1 MRRFKIEQLS
11 FLPGTSTARS
21 WKLKPAPR
29 QDEEKLMRQLKDA
42 AALLGLPSVHISYY
56 CGNKFY
62 VRCSHC
68 GNIELA
74 ECRKRNNQEN
84 AGLPDL
90 CGISWGIE
98 TKRDRNQRGDPFE
111 PSDMQTATHEWLR
124 RAGVPVIVAHPGN
137 LQETISFLQNISRER
152 LNERKT

>member
-1 MRRFKIEQLS
+1 MRRFTAKQLS
-11 FLPGTSTARS
+11 FIPGTNHATSYR
-21 WKLKPAPR
+21 LKAPPR
-29 QDEEKLMRQLKDA
+29 QAEAAFMRQLQEA
-42 AALLGLPSVHISYY
+42 ARLLGLPSVHISYY

-68 GNIELA
+68 GHVELA
-74 ECRKRNNQEN
+74 TCRKTNNSEN

-111 PSDMQTATHEWLR
+111 PTDRQTAKHEELR
-124 RAGVPVIVAHPGN
+124 RAGIHCMVAHPGN
-137 LQETISFLQNISRER
+137 LTETISFLQRLSKER
-152 LNERKT
+152 RTA